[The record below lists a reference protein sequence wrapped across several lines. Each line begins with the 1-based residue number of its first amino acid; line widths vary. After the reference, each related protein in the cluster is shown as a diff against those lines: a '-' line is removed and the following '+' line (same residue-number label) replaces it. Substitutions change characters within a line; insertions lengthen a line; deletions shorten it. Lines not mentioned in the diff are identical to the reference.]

1 MHYQKTGVSVLRTT
15 AILWAQT
22 VVLSHIEVATASTGF
37 SLGRKEAGAC
47 AWLLLGF
54 SSTSAAGAAASW
66 RTSSPDS
73 SQGTSLA
80 SPSEEPVFEWG
91 FDGSSSS
98 EPDSAESEIVC
109 TSVSPVKPLPLPVK
123 DLPLPLPLRG
133 LDGALALW
141 TRLPTTMPAMWKPSL
156 TVIHG

>member
-22 VVLSHIEVATASTGF
+22 VVRSHIEVATASTGF
-37 SLGRKEAGAC
+37 SLDRKEAGAC
-47 AWLLLGF
+47 AWLLLGL
-54 SSTSAAGAAASW
+54 SSGRLGPPSAAGAAASS

-73 SQGTSLA
+73 SHGTSLA

-91 FDGSSSS
+91 FDGSSTS
-98 EPDSAESEIVC
+98 EPDSSESEIIC

-123 DLPLPLPLRG
+123 DLPLPL
-133 LDGALALW
+133 DGALALW
-141 TRLPTTMPAMWKPSL
+141 TRLPTTMPAMWKSSL